1 MLEKYNL
8 LQMVPPER
16 CMNEKLAAH
25 GVQVATPSE
34 NNRDYIS
41 INDPDI
47 NLMLVYQNSRNL
59 HN

>member
-1 MLEKYNL
+1 
-8 LQMVPPER
+8 
-16 CMNEKLAAH
+16 MNEKLAAH